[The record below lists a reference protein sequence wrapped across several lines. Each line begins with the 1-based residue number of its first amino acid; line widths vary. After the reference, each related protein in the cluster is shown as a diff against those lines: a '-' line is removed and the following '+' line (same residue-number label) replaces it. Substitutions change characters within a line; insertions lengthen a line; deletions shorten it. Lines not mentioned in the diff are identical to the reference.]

1 MRLRNLS
8 WQLKIPIVITAVI
21 LVTEIVVTGLLVSRS
36 LSDSRRDLEYSADS
50 LTTVLAS
57 SLRGP
62 ILRDDVWQGYEIINK
77 PLQARRSD
85 NPLTAVVVLDA
96 ADVVFVS
103 SEPKRMPML
112 MPGESLPAPLLS
124 VASIIKVPTFTFV
137 LGEGD
142 GGQEL
147 AAAKPI
153 LTNDGIRLGTV
164 LLEFDGEVYGARVR
178 SAIVDV
184 ALITV
189 PGLLLLIPLGWYAG
203 KRLAKPLTQ
212 ITQVLARVGHDP
224 PDQVINLLPP
234 ESGDELGRLSAQ
246 ARHMLN
252 ELARKSALEQ
262 EVMASDRLAA
272 IGRVSAAIAHE
283 INNPLG
289 GMLNAIDTAL
299 RHGQPDALSKKTFG
313 LLERG
318 LRQIRSTV
326 EALLVEARL
335 NSPQLN
341 DQDWQDLLL
350 LVQPDAL
357 AQNTEL
363 LWNIEPSDSGHLHL
377 PAHEIRQ
384 LTLNLLL
391 NALAAT
397 RQVGSKKAAVELTV
411 THTRG
416 WLAIVVANTG
426 KAMSVERIGQMF
438 EPFVAADPS
447 EKQHRHG
454 LGLWICWQIVQRL
467 KGNINVSSDDHWTSV
482 SISLPIAPSGTTS

>member
-8 WQLKIPIVITAVI
+8 WQLKIPIAITAVI

-36 LSDSRRDLEYSADS
+36 LSDARSDLEYSADS

-62 ILRDDVWQGYEIINK
+62 ILRDDVWQGYEIITK

-103 SEPKRMPML
+103 SEPKRMPIL
-112 MPGESLPAPLLS
+112 MPGESLPAPLTS

-137 LGEGD
+137 LGKGA

-153 LTNDGIRLGTV
+153 LTADGIRLGTV
-164 LLEFDGEVYGARVR
+164 LLEFDGEIYGSRVR

-184 ALITV
+184 ALISV
-189 PGLLLLIPLGWYAG
+189 LGLLLLIPLGWYAG
-203 KRLAKPLTQ
+203 KRLAEPLTQ

-224 PDQVINLLPP
+224 PDQVMKLLPP
-234 ESGDELGRLSAQ
+234 EGGDELGRLSAQ

-252 ELARKSALEQ
+252 ELTRKSALEQ

-289 GMLNAIDTAL
+289 GMINSIDTAL
-299 RHGQPDALSKKTFG
+299 KHGQPDALSKKTFG

-318 LRQIRSTV
+318 LLQIRSTV

-350 LVQPDAL
+350 LIQPDAL
-357 AQNTEL
+357 AQNTQL
-363 LWNIEPSDSGHLHL
+363 LWNIEPSDNGHLHL

-391 NALAAT
+391 NAMAAT
-397 RQVGSKKAAVELTV
+397 KQTNDREAVVELTV

-467 KGNINVSSDDHWTSV
+467 KGSINVSSDDHWTSV
-482 SISLPIAPSGTTS
+482 SVSLPIPPSGTMS

>member
-1 MRLRNLS
+1 MRLRDLS
-8 WQLKIPIVITAVI
+8 WRLKVPIAITTVI
-21 LVTEIVVTGLLVSRS
+21 LITEIVVTGLLVSRA

-57 SLRGP
+57 SLRDP
-62 ILRDDVWQGYEIINK
+62 ILRDDVWQGYEIIAK

-85 NPLTAVVVLDA
+85 NPLKAVVVLDA
-96 ADVVFVS
+96 SDVVFVS
-103 SEPKRMPML
+103 SEPKRIPIL
-112 MPGESLPAPLLS
+112 LPGASLPTPLPLL
-124 VASIIKVPTFTFV
+124 ASTADIPIFKFI
-137 LGEGD
+137 LGNGENGP
-142 GGQEL
+142 EL

-153 LTNDGIRLGTV
+153 TTDDGIRLGTV
-164 LLEFDGEVYGARVR
+164 LLEFDGEMYAARVR

-184 ALITV
+184 ALISV

-203 KRLAKPLTQ
+203 KRLAEPLVQ
-212 ITQVLARVGHDP
+212 IAEVLARVSHDP
-224 PDQVINLLPP
+224 PDQVLKLLPP

-252 ELARKSALEQ
+252 VLARKSALEQ

-289 GMLNAIDTAL
+289 GMLNSIDTAL
-299 RHGQPDALSKKTFG
+299 KHGQPDALSKKTFG

-318 LRQIRSTV
+318 LQQIRGTV

-335 NSPQLN
+335 NSPELR
-341 DQDWQDLLL
+341 DHDWDDLLL
-350 LVQPDAL
+350 LVQPNAL
-357 AQNTEL
+357 AQNTQL
-363 LWNIEPSDSGHLHL
+363 LWSVEPSTDGYIQL

-391 NALAAT
+391 NAMAA
-397 RQVGSKKAAVELTV
+397 VKKTNNEGAAVELTV
-411 THTRG
+411 AHTPG
-416 WLAIVVANTG
+416 WLAIVVGNTG
-426 KAMSVERIGQMF
+426 QALSVERIGQMF

-447 EKQHRHG
+447 EIQYRHG

-467 KGNINVSSDDHWTSV
+467 NGSINVSSDDQWTRVSV
-482 SISLPIAPSGTTS
+482 SLPIVMSITKS